1 MGDGLENVNDR
12 SQAGFRTNLSELKN
26 KDRQDSGEPGSLP
39 RKSSHQN
46 KVVRARVWE
55 MEGLVG

>member
-26 KDRQDSGEPGSLP
+26 KRQAGQWRAWVTAKEKLP
-39 RKSSHQN
+39 SEQGGQS
-46 KVVRARVWE
+46 
-55 MEGLVG
+55 